1 MPFSPTGLITHK
13 DRALRSLVL
22 AALIMLPA
30 AAAGQQSDLA
40 PPLASQ
46 PDFEIARGAVERGE
60 ILPLAR
66 VLETLARVHPGRVI
80 EVELEFDDDLLIYE
94 VELVT
99 PDGRLIEVELNA
111 ATGEV
116 LSMEEED

>member
-1 MPFSPTGLITHK
+1 MPFSPTGFVTYK